1 MNPFELL
8 TPPNLADAL
17 TLLSHN
23 ESNARPMSGGTALML
38 MMKSGV
44 FQPTQLISLTH
55 LPELQGI
62 AVNSVGELCI
72 GAATSLRDLEHSQWV
87 QKHAPV
93 ISHAMKKLANVRV
106 RNVACIGGALAHGDP
121 HMDLPPILSCIN
133 ANIDIVS
140 AKGTRSIAVADLFRG
155 YYETQL
161 AEGEIIQ
168 TVRIPSLAGR
178 ICHYLKCTTRSAD
191 DWPAV
196 GICVNLQVNANVIH
210 DAHITLGSAL
220 EVPTRLGEVE
230 KRLNGNQ
237 VSDALFIEA
246 GQLAASMVTPMD
258 DALGSSLYKK
268 QLVKIYL
275 TRALHAC
282 MLEESIA

>member
-1 MNPFELL
+1 MNPFELV
-8 TPPNLADAL
+8 TPPKLADAL
-17 TLLSHN
+17 ALLSHE
-23 ESNARPMSGGTALML
+23 ESTARPMSGGTALML

-44 FQPTQLISLTH
+44 FQPTQLISLSQ

-62 AVNSVGELCI
+62 AINGVGEICV
-72 GAATSLRDLEHSQWV
+72 GAATTLRDLERSALV
-87 QKHAPV
+87 QTHAPV
-93 ISHAMKKLANVRV
+93 VAQAMKKLANVRV

-133 ANIDIVS
+133 AELDIVS
-140 AKGTRSIAVADLFRG
+140 AKGSRSIAVVDLFRG

-168 TVRIPSLAGR
+168 TVRIPSMAGR

-196 GICVNLQVNANVIH
+196 GICVNVQIHAHVIQ
-210 DAHITLGSAL
+210 DAHIVLGSAL
-220 EVPTRLGEVE
+220 EVPTRLREVE
-230 KRLNGNQ
+230 ECLNGHLA
-237 VSDALFIEA
+237 SEALSVKA
-246 GQLAASMVTPMD
+246 GELGASLVTPMD
-258 DALGSSLYKK
+258 DALGSSVYKK

-275 TRALHAC
+275 TRALQAC
-282 MLEESIA
+282 MVEDLNA